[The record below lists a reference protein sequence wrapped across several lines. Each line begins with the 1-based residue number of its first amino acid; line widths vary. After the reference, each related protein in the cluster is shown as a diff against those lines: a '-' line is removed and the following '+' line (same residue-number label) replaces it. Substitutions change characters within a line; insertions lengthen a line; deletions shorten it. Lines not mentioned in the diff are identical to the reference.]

1 MPAPPVLPLP
11 SSLPLL
17 SSRVTLDP
25 SKRQSSNR
33 CVSGTPTPPGAKI
46 SKCLVSPA
54 PVAVPLVLVPVSP
67 ALAPAPVPV
76 LPVFVLVSTLVPVPV
91 LLAPTPVPVPVPPA
105 HTLVPVPVSVPVF
118 LVPVLVPILVPPAPI
133 PVPVLVP
140 LVPALLCSCPFSL
153 SASQPLL
160 PPGRE
165 LGWGGT
171 VVLHCGLGAPWFGG
185 DAPPPK
191 IDVSLV
197 GLVPPNVDVV
207 PPTLGT
213 ALRGRSAPSKQA

>member
-1 MPAPPVLPLP
+1 MPAPPALPLP
-11 SSLPLL
+11 SSLLLL

-54 PVAVPLVLVPVSP
+54 PVAVPLVLVPVPP
-67 ALAPAPVPV
+67 ALAPAPVLV

-91 LLAPTPVPVPVPPA
+91 LLA
-105 HTLVPVPVSVPVF
+105 HTVVPVPVSVPVF
-118 LVPVLVPILVPPAPI
+118 LVPVLVPILVPPVPI

-140 LVPALLCSCPFSL
+140 LVLTLLCSCPFSL

-160 PPGRE
+160 PPGWE
-165 LGWGGT
+165 LVGGGGAQLCSTVGWGHHG
-171 VVLHCGLGAPWFGG
+171 VGVM
-185 DAPPPK
+185 PPPK
-191 IDVSLV
+191 MDVSLV
-197 GLVPPNVDVV
+197 GLVPPNVDMV
-207 PPTLGT
+207 PPSFGT
-213 ALRGRSAPSKQA
+213 ALRGGSAPLKTGMTRE